1 MEEFDY
7 LRRFNSARIQCRN
20 MDELIG
26 LSRGMLADGKIVQE
40 EAEFLQRWLHQAQD
54 MGDDPIYRILT
65 SRLELML
72 ADDHLDQ
79 EESQELLEMLQ
90 ALTGDNDKPNTYRS
104 PSNLPLNDPFPDID
118 FQDRGFTFTGVMAFG
133 PRKEC
138 QALVTERGGIPLPG
152 PSKKAHYLVIGTIAN
167 EHWAHSSYG
176 RKIEKAME
184 IREKGHPL
192 AIINEDHFLSNAMKH
207 P

>member
-7 LRRFNSARIQCRN
+7 LRRFNSARVQSRN

-40 EAEFLQRWLHQAQD
+40 EAEFLQRWLHQARD

-72 ADDHLDQ
+72 ADNHLDQ
-79 EESQELLEMLQ
+79 DEAAELLEMLQ
-90 ALTGDNDKPNTYRS
+90 ALTGDTGKPSTYRK
-104 PSNLPLNDPFPDID
+104 PTNLPLNDPFPEID
-118 FQDRGFTFTGVMAFG
+118 FHDRGFAFTGVMAFG

-138 QALVTERGGIPLPG
+138 QALVTERGGISLPG
-152 PSKKAHYLVIGTIAN
+152 PSKKLNYLVIGTIAN

-176 RKIEKAME
+176 RKIEKAIE

-192 AIINEDHFLSNAMKH
+192 AIINEDHFLEFAMK
-207 P
+207 

>member
-7 LRRFNSARIQCRN
+7 LRRFNSARVQSRN

-40 EAEFLQRWLHQAQD
+40 EAEFLQRWLHQARD

-79 EESQELLEMLQ
+79 DEASELLEMLQ
-90 ALTGDNDKPNTYRS
+90 ALTGDTGKPSTYRK
-104 PSNLPLNDPFPDID
+104 PTNLPLNDPFPEID
-118 FQDRGFTFTGVMAFG
+118 FQDRGFAFTGVMAFG

-138 QALVTERGGIPLPG
+138 QALVTERGGISLPG
-152 PSKKAHYLVIGTIAN
+152 PSKKLNYLVIGTIAN

-176 RKIEKAME
+176 RKIEKAIE

-192 AIINEDHFLSNAMKH
+192 AIINEDHFLEFAMK
-207 P
+207 

>member
-1 MEEFDY
+1 MGEFDY
-7 LRRFNSARIQCRN
+7 LKRFNSARVQSRN

-65 SRLELML
+65 SRLEMML
-72 ADDHLDQ
+72 ADDVLDAD
-79 EESQELLEMLQ
+79 ESQELLEMLQ
-90 ALTGDNDKPNTYRS
+90 ALTGDNGKPTNYRR
-104 PSNLPLNDPFPDID
+104 PSHLPLNDPLPDID

-138 QALVTERGGIPLPG
+138 QALVTERGGKALPG
-152 PSKKAHYLVIGTIAN
+152 PSKKVHYLVIGTIAN

-176 RKIEKAME
+176 RKIERALE
-184 IREKGHPL
+184 IRESGHPL
-192 AIINEDHFLSNAMKH
+192 AIINEDHFISFAMK
-207 P
+207 